1 MILDPQQLTPGR
13 MYQWMIG
20 LIVPRPIAWI
30 STRSAAGALNLAPF
44 SYFAPITNRPPLVGV
59 SIQKRRDAPKDT
71 LRNIRET
78 GEFVVNLV
86 DAPLAERMVHTSGD
100 WPAEVDEFALSGLT
114 PAPCERVAVP
124 RVAESPAA
132 FECRLHREVAFGDA
146 AFVVGEILLGHVAD
160 DRLEDGRVDPRRLA
174 AVGRLGADG
183 YTVVRE
189 VLRIP
194 RPVVESPPG
203 GGGA

>member
-1 MILDPQQLTPGR
+1 MILDPQQLSPGR

-30 STRSAAGALNLAPF
+30 STRSATGALNLAPF

-59 SIQKRRDAPKDT
+59 SIQKRGDAPKDT
-71 LRNIRET
+71 LRNIRDT

-86 DAPLAERMVHTSGD
+86 DEPLAERMVHTSGD

-114 PAPCERVAVP
+114 PAPCERVAAP

-132 FECRLHREVAFGDA
+132 FECRLHREVAFGEA
-146 AFVVGEILLGHVAD
+146 TFVVGEILLGHVAD
-160 DRLEDGRVDPRRLA
+160 DRLADGRVDPRRLA

-194 RPVVESPPG
+194 RPVVEPPSG
-203 GGGA
+203 GSGA